1 MIAKWYEVET
11 FSGVKK
17 VQGLGEKFVA
27 ESLNRFGIKWDRPKA
42 IKTPFGNYTPDF
54 WCESAG
60 VFIEVK
66 GWRTALMMIGLK
78 GFLNNGKANWAK
90 KVDETSFNKMKWVH
104 ENIAPIDIYLND
116 SANDAKYLEYRNT
129 LEDKIKDFRFV
140 YTRDAF
146 LATLRMDWY
155 LHKRVKKVQKQE
167 KIMSIKCGLELK
179 IEDIKVENRNEL
191 LKDLLQFR
199 PEDSVR
205 VVDNIIVEFP
215 CTFNDDVSECI
226 INFMEKYKITT
237 EVKITLDDEE
247 FDMIFVNGKLEEEEE

>member
-1 MIAKWYEVET
+1 
-11 FSGVKK
+11 
-17 VQGLGEKFVA
+17 
-27 ESLNRFGIKWDRPKA
+27 
-42 IKTPFGNYTPDF
+42 
-54 WCESAG
+54 
-60 VFIEVK
+60 
-66 GWRTALMMIGLK
+66 MMIGLK

-116 SANDAKYLEYRNT
+116 GANDAKYLEYRNT